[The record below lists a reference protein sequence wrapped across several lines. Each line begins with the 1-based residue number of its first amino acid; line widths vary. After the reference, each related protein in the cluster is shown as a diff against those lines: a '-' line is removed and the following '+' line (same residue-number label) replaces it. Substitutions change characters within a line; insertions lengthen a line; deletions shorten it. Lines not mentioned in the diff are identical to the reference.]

1 MTLDSG
7 VSMTSQKRSILLP
20 LLNSDDQWSLVS
32 VAEAPHDGLPIPGV
46 PVSIPYAVLHNVC
59 RAAVAFTQC
68 VVFPLHVVGPQLV
81 PDPIIGSEL
90 IC

>member
-1 MTLDSG
+1 
-7 VSMTSQKRSILLP
+7 MTSQKRSILLP

-46 PVSIPYAVLHNVC
+46 PVSIPYAVLYNVC

-81 PDPIIGSEL
+81 PYLL
-90 IC
+90 INIDHFEHLNFRWQ